1 MGSGSPAVLMGPHS
15 PPPNPRS
22 APHRPTVEDWEC
34 FQAILDHTY
43 GKHVKSEPGLHPVL
57 RSGAPVRP
65 PPPPDPQPH
74 PTSCGVAGSPKTPPR
89 FTCCPTVEHEGQE
102 GEADGADVRALQH
115 PGFLPLQNSRP
126 HGVSH
131 PAPYGCGAGAGC
143 GAGCGGVA
151 SWPLTRGAQLRQR
164 AQHGVGAGQR
174 SHAHH
179 GHPGA

>member
-15 PPPNPRS
+15 PPP
-22 APHRPTVEDWEC
+22 T
-34 FQAILDHTY
+34 
-43 GKHVKSEPGLHPVL
+43 PVL
-57 RSGAPVRP
+57 PHIAPQSRTGSASRPSWTTLMANTSSQSQACTPSSCPKRRYDP

-74 PTSCGVAGSPKTPPR
+74 PTSCGVAGSPKNPPR

-115 PGFLPLQNSRP
+115 PGFLPLQNGRP